1 MKFNS
6 KFWSWLLLMS
16 LYIAAMY
23 AHPIFNNSTISKN
36 NKDTIGQACS
46 LSSNSILNSSQSLL
60 INVKR
65 TGFSINPYIILSK
78 LKNGVEVSRVLELYI
93 HDKAFTVRQ
102 LSTMRLKYF
111 IYPYNYYW

>member
-6 KFWSWLLLMS
+6 KVWSWLLLLS

-36 NKDTIGQACS
+36 SKETVGQACS

-60 INVKR
+60 SNVKR
-65 TGFSINPYIILSK
+65 SGFSINPYIIISNLR
-78 LKNGVEVSRVLELYI
+78 NGIDISWSLGLYI
-93 HDKAFTVRQ
+93 NDKVFTVRQ
-102 LSTMRLKYF
+102 LTTMRLKYF
-111 IYPYNYYW
+111 LYPYNYQW